1 MQTLLRL
8 KAMLEYLGGAA
19 EAPPDGS
26 RPLSPLALGL
36 FWGLLICAILAF
48 SGQASKFIYID
59 F

>member
-1 MQTLLRL
+1 MKTQPQL
-8 KAMLEYLGGAA
+8 KAMLEYLGGVTD
-19 EAPPDGS
+19 APPDGS

-36 FWGLLICAILAF
+36 FWGLLVCAILVF

>member
-1 MQTLLRL
+1 MKPLVRL
-8 KAMLEYLGGAA
+8 KEMLEYLGGAA
-19 EAPPDGS
+19 DTPPEGF
-26 RPLSPLALGL
+26 RPLSPIARGL

>member
-1 MQTLLRL
+1 MKTLPRL
-8 KAMLEYLGGAA
+8 KERLEYLGGVTD
-19 EAPPDGS
+19 APPDGV

>member
-1 MQTLLRL
+1 MKTPLQL
-8 KAMLEYLGGAA
+8 KARLEYLGGVTD
-19 EAPPDGS
+19 APPEGA

-36 FWGLLICAILAF
+36 FWGLLVCAILAF

>member
-1 MQTLLRL
+1 MNTPLRF
-8 KAMLEYLGGAA
+8 KAMLEYLGGARD
-19 EAPPDGS
+19 APPEGL

-36 FWGLLICAILAF
+36 FWGLLLCAILAF